1 MSEMNED
8 VKVQKTPFGRF
19 PIKVEG
25 IGEIKPFSYRELTL
39 PVPGGAPQ
47 NFPFIPLHI
56 YNEEELFA
64 EGLPAQNKLVNTLT
78 EAVKHAI
85 REKGLGAKD
94 KKVITSQH
102 NLRGGDLVGPMIW
115 QAAQEAGL
123 CDMVYAPSATLQA
136 HKRVR
141 EIHGD
146 DKVFTGAFVR
156 RYVEQR
162 VFTRLL
168 GSMNNEIGALLVE
181 NYPQLRPGIFW
192 SHGMRAVVTR
202 DSIEAF
208 KKWDIFKKGRLE
220 PNLVVV
226 IASATDKYG
235 NCTGLDGR
243 NAFGGMGFAWNDLE
257 NLDKENT
264 YVVVVSDT
272 IMEKTPPHTQVPHWL
287 VDAVVP
293 VERIGYDEYIGGAGK
308 LAVATGEHQKVA
320 ETVFQIIRSLGI
332 LEKKGGFSYQMGA
345 GKIPLDVI
353 RQITEL
359 MEQDKNVRARFSMG
373 GATTYH
379 LEQLKKGYLYELW
392 DGQSF
397 SIEAIASLGR
407 EEGNYKNHRSMSVRH
422 SYDPFYDSII
432 NHIDFGILGSL
443 QFLYDSTGNI
453 RAAGLNARIVGN
465 KVYPYA
471 GTGGSLD
478 MATGIHQGE
487 GIIICTT
494 IAARPDKGI
503 ISIVNEDEFGA
514 ATIPGEYIDI
524 LATELGV
531 VVNPLSQ
538 HYEQLIKTLS
548 AVKGITLMDARELR
562 REAERIVGSPALP
575 KIRYNY
581 NNLTLLVP
589 DRRGE
594 GFIGAAYTTI

>member
-19 PIKVEG
+19 PINVEG
-25 IGEIKPFSYRELTL
+25 IGEIKPFSFRELTL
-39 PVPGGAPQ
+39 PVPEGAPQ
-47 NFPFIPLHI
+47 NFPFTPLHI
-56 YNEEELFA
+56 YHEEELFA
-64 EGLPAQNKLVNTLT
+64 EGLPAENKLVNTLA

-85 REKGLGAKD
+85 REKGLGARD
-94 KKVITSQH
+94 KKVITCQH

-123 CDMVYAPSATLQA
+123 RDMVYAPSATLQA

-146 DKVFTGAFVR
+146 DKVFTGTFVK

-202 DSIEAF
+202 DGIEAF
-208 KKWDIFKKGRLE
+208 KKWDVFKKGRLE

-243 NAFGGMGFAWNDLE
+243 NAFGGMGFVWNDLE

-272 IMEKTPPHTQVPHWL
+272 IMEKAPPHTQVPHWL

-293 VERIGYDEYIGGAGK
+293 VERIGYDEYIGGTGK
-308 LAVATGEHQKVA
+308 LAVATGDHQKVA

-379 LEQLKKGYLYELW
+379 LEQLIKGYLYELW

-407 EEGNYKNHRSMSVRH
+407 EDGNYKNHRSMSVRH

-432 NHIDFGILGSL
+432 NHIDFGVLGSL
-443 QFLYDSTGNI
+443 QFLYDSKGNI
-453 RAAGLNARIVGN
+453 RAAGLNARIVGS

-478 MATGIHQGE
+478 MATGIHQGG

-562 REAERIVGSPALP
+562 REAERISGSPALP
-575 KIRYNY
+575 KIRYDY